1 MKTVYWT
8 ISIAIT
14 IQIVLE
20 IVQRR
25 ELDYSCLVA
34 IAVNFWG
41 YQIWNQVKKSQT
53 VTITKK
59 SWQDVAKNISW

>member
-8 ISIAIT
+8 ISIVIT
-14 IQIVLE
+14 IHIILE

-25 ELDYSCLVA
+25 ELDYSYLVA

-41 YQIWNQVKKSQT
+41 YQICKSLNEKAIVKLSIKDDSEEE
-53 VTITKK
+53 
-59 SWQDVAKNISW
+59 IS